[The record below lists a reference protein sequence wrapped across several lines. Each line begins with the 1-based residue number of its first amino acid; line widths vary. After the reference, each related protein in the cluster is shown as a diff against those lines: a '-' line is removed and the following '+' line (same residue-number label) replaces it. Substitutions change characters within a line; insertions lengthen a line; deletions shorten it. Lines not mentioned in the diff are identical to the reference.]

1 MPMKHG
7 ILAHHQ
13 LNGESNV
20 MLYTFAAPAVYRLF
34 VDGTVMPQINEK
46 PLLQPTE
53 KHLANTGDVI
63 SISGSGTALLEG
75 IEQ

>member
-7 ILAHHQ
+7 ILAHQ
-13 LNGESNV
+13 ELNGESNIT
-20 MLYTFAAPAVYRLF
+20 LYTFTAPAVYRLF
-34 VDGTVMPQINEK
+34 VDATVVPQINAK
-46 PLLQPTE
+46 PLLQPAE